1 MTKLADLFAQM
12 RNDLD
17 AAESI
22 SATATAKDCVVEAN
36 RQLLLER
43 SNVGVSKYGTTLANS
58 KLTLDEFH
66 RHALEEALDLANY
79 LQAASAVGTAM
90 QAALVELLDDP
101 YSPDVR
107 AKAIAVLAQTGKVY
121 SGKLQGY
128 TTSAPSPAEP
138 FEPKAKPPEWAADM
152 FWMWR
157 ELNSYMLDR
166 GNVFTPSEIHA
177 AARVVSRL
185 RRYGFDVGLH
195 PETLPP
201 KES

>member
-1 MTKLADLFAQM
+1 MTKLVDLFAQM

-17 AAESI
+17 AAEAM
-22 SATATAKDCVVEAN
+22 SATATAKDCIVESN

-79 LQAASAVGTAM
+79 LQAAATVGAAM
-90 QAALVELLDDP
+90 QAALVALLDDP

-128 TTSAPSPAEP
+128 ATSAPMIHPATVRQC
-138 FEPKAKPPEWAADM
+138 AQPPEWDG
-152 FWMWR
+152 
-157 ELNSYMLDR
+157 EIT
-166 GNVFTPSEIHA
+166 GN
-177 AARVVSRL
+177 
-185 RRYGFDVGLH
+185 G
-195 PETLPP
+195 
-201 KES
+201 

>member
-1 MTKLADLFAQM
+1 MTRLADLFAQM

-17 AAESI
+17 AAEAM

-79 LQAASAVGTAM
+79 LQAAATVGTAM
-90 QAALVELLDDP
+90 QAALVTLLDDP

-107 AKAIAVLAQTGKVY
+107 ARAIGVLAQTGKVY

-128 TTSAPSPAEP
+128 TTSAPMAP
-138 FEPKAKPPEWAADM
+138 KPPEWD
-152 FWMWR
+152 
-157 ELNSYMLDR
+157 
-166 GNVFTPSEIHA
+166 GEIT
-177 AARVVSRL
+177 
-185 RRYGFDVGLH
+185 GKG
-195 PETLPP
+195 
-201 KES
+201 

>member
-1 MTKLADLFAQM
+1 MSKYAILCDKLREAHAIAGELVT
-12 RNDLD
+12 NTV
-17 AAESI
+17 S
-22 SATATAKDCVVEAN
+22 KDRVVEAN

-43 SNVGVSKYGTTLANS
+43 SNVGVSKYGTTLADS

-90 QAALVELLDDP
+90 HVALVALLDDP

-128 TTSAPSPAEP
+128 ATSAPMAP
-138 FEPKAKPPEWAADM
+138 KPPEWD
-152 FWMWR
+152 
-157 ELNSYMLDR
+157 
-166 GNVFTPSEIHA
+166 GEIT
-177 AARVVSRL
+177 
-185 RRYGFDVGLH
+185 GKG
-195 PETLPP
+195 
-201 KES
+201 